1 MLLQNYPPHFSF
13 SSSGQLSRHVV
24 DKPKVEP
31 PLGGP
36 ETHNLFQVRGLK
48 DDLMWEMEGVEA
60 AKPG

>member
-1 MLLQNYPPHFSF
+1 MLWQNYPPHFSF
-13 SSSGQLSRHVV
+13 SRGGQLSRHVV

-36 ETHNLFQVRGLK
+36 ETHNLFQVYWRE
-48 DDLMWEMEGVEA
+48 DDLMGEMGAVEA